1 MPTTENPHALGGFTL
16 SWLLAAPARSYTAK
30 ATGKRRTLVEL
41 CDPQRL
47 KHCIT
52 IFLDGEAGPKLA
64 TVPVQTVIT
73 LHVTELTAG
82 DRRGELIATADRSA
96 VEAAFERA
104 GRAS

>member
-1 MPTTENPHALGGFTL
+1 VPTPDNPHTLGGFTL
-16 SWLLAAPARSYTAK
+16 SWLLAAPVRSYTAK
-30 ATGKRRTLVEL
+30 ATAKRRTLIEL

-52 IFLDGEAGPKLA
+52 IFLDGEAGPKLEA
-64 TVPVQTVIT
+64 VPVQTVIT
-73 LHVTELTAG
+73 LHVSELMPG
-82 DRRGELIATADRSA
+82 NRRGELIAAADRSA